1 MNNFDNF
8 FGLFIFL
15 GIILFILL
23 IVYFVAKFLYLYWGY
38 HFYRK
43 SYYTL
48 DLVNDNLM
56 NKKKNESND

>member
-23 IVYFVAKFLYLYWGY
+23 IVFLITMFLYYHWGY
-38 HFYRK
+38 HFFRK

-56 NKKKNESND
+56 NRNKNESNE